1 MKQKSNLTL
10 QEFLPYRLSVL
21 TNSIS
26 ALIATSYS
34 ESFGIRIPEWR
45 AIAVL
50 GESPGLTS
58 SQIVQRTAMDKVT
71 VSRTVRNLANKK
83 LISKSASAIDRRVS
97 HLHLTASGRSVYE
110 QIVPMALEFERQF
123 LQVLNAREQ
132 SNLDKLIHK
141 LQEGVDEL
149 RSV

>member
-10 QEFLPYRLSVL
+10 QKFLPYRLSVL

-83 LISKSASAIDRRVS
+83 LISKSASATDRRVS
-97 HLHLTASGRSVYE
+97 HLHLTASGKNVYE

-123 LQVLNAREQ
+123 LQVLDVREQ
-132 SNLDKLIHK
+132 SVLDKLIDK
-141 LQEGVDEL
+141 LQKGVDEL
-149 RSV
+149 RSS